1 MTPNLLTEL
10 LAHEVV
16 MGSGLRDIIGSL
28 EPCKAEIGE
37 LTPVVDIKED
47 VVRLEVIV
55 HNVWVAKVAM
65 ELTILASSPMTS
77 SSTSSLVSPP
87 GTRPALPHPPRAGL
101 TSSALHHSSSSMT
114 MFVSVFQL
122 TFLVEKQ
129 KAETNSEKQN

>member
-1 MTPNLLTEL
+1 MAPNLLTEL

-47 VVRLEVIV
+47 VVRLEV
-55 HNVWVAKVAM
+55 VWVAKVAM
-65 ELTILASSPMTS
+65 ELTILASSLMTS